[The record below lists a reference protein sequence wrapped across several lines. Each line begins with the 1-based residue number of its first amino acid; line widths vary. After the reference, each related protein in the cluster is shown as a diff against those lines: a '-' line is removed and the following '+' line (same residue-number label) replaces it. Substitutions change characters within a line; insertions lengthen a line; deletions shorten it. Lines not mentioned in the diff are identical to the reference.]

1 MPLQTDPITR
11 RVGQN
16 TAWFLERF
24 RPGPLVVNLGIG
36 IPTMA
41 CEFFTR
47 KDIYIHAENGMLG
60 LGPLADIQLADPAL
74 VNAAMQPATET
85 VGCSYFDLS
94 ASFALIRG
102 GHLDLVV
109 LGAFEVSEG
118 GDVANWT
125 LPGRLLGVGG
135 AMDLAASAGT
145 LAVAMTQ
152 CTPSGALK
160 MVKTC
165 TLPVTSRSCADY
177 VITENAVFHR
187 RDGRFALEAIVPGRT
202 PGELKPLIAF
212 DISVSENLQTLSAP

>member
-1 MPLQTDPITR
+1 MALQTDPISH
-11 RVGQN
+11 RVAQN

-41 CEFFTR
+41 CEFVTR

-60 LGPLADIQLADPAL
+60 LGPLADIQYADPAL

-109 LGAFEVSEG
+109 LGAFEVSED

-152 CTPSGALK
+152 CTPSGAPK

-165 TLPVTSRSCADY
+165 TLPITSRGCADY

-187 RDGRFALEAIVPGRT
+187 CDGRFVLEAIVSGRT
-202 PGELKPLIAF
+202 PTELKRLIAF
-212 DISVSENLQTLSAP
+212 DFSLSKDIRIL